1 MQKETFGK
9 MEKKLEE
16 KKDSKERVEVVTQ
29 SLSEF
34 YAKMFNDL
42 DARLRKL
49 ERKWKTSL
57 YLLFCK
63 ACLLRTNIH
72 IDKKEK
78 RDYGW
83 YLHFRGGS
91 TKPRASQAKLLLF

>member
-1 MQKETFGK
+1 MSKEETYFQRMQKETFGK

-49 ERKWKTSL
+49 EER
-57 YLLFCK
+57 
-63 ACLLRTNIH
+63 
-72 IDKKEK
+72 
-78 RDYGW
+78 
-83 YLHFRGGS
+83 
-91 TKPRASQAKLLLF
+91 

>member
-1 MQKETFGK
+1 MSKEETYFQRMQKETFSK

-49 ERKWKTSL
+49 EER
-57 YLLFCK
+57 
-63 ACLLRTNIH
+63 
-72 IDKKEK
+72 
-78 RDYGW
+78 
-83 YLHFRGGS
+83 
-91 TKPRASQAKLLLF
+91 